1 MPGHDLAAFI
11 DHSVLAPNT
20 RSADISAACAAA
32 LQFNLRSIVVTS
44 GFVGQA
50 KRLLTDSQIGVVSV
64 VAFPHGTS
72 GPDTKVYEATRAV
85 ELGADEIDY
94 VISIGAALDDDLRF
108 LTEEARA
115 ICRAVPG
122 HGVKAILETG
132 YFTDERMFAVAGAV
146 LDGGVAVVKTSTG
159 YGPRGATEDDVRILA
174 RAAANRGFVK
184 ASGGISDRA
193 RAMSMLN
200 AGASL
205 IGTSHGPAICTP

>member
-1 MPGHDLAAFI
+1 MPGHELAAFI

-20 RSADISAACAAA
+20 RSADVSAACAAA
-32 LQFNLRSIVVTS
+32 LQYGFRAVVVTS
-44 GFVGQA
+44 GFVARA
-50 KRLLTDSQIGVVSV
+50 KRLLADSEIGVVSV
-64 VAFPHGTS
+64 VGFPHGTS
-72 GPDTKVYEATRAV
+72 GPDTKVFEAKRAV
-85 ELGADEIDY
+85 DLGADEIDY

-115 ICRAVPG
+115 ICRAVG
-122 HGVKAILETG
+122 GRGVKAILETG
-132 YFTDERMFAVAGAV
+132 YLSHDQMFSVAGAV
-146 LDGGVAVVKTSTG
+146 LDGGVAVVKTSSG

-174 RAAANRGFVK
+174 RATTNRGFVK
-184 ASGGISDRA
+184 ASGGINDRA